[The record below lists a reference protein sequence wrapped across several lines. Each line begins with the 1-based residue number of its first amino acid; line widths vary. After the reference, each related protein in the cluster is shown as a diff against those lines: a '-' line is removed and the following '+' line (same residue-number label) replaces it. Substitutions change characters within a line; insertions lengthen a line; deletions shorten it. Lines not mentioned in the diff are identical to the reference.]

1 MRTDRAEAMTDE
13 TRRSRG
19 FSRLTRV
26 LLCAVALAAVTLAGC
41 QHDAELDPFVG
52 PSELSLSLTLS
63 ASPDVL
69 ALDGASQSL
78 LSILAR
84 DGAGQVLANVTLRV
98 QIRFGGVLQD
108 FGQLAAHTLVT
119 GQDGRALTTYTAPLA
134 GAVDAEVE
142 VDIEV
147 TPIGDNYGSAVPRI
161 LTIRLVPR
169 GVVIPPQTIRAGF
182 RFTPS
187 SPLEFQEVLFQTD
200 CLSVND
206 TNCVTGPVTTY
217 AWDFGDGTTASGPTA
232 THAYATQSTF
242 TAVLTVTD
250 AFDRSTSA
258 SRSVTVG
265 SGGTPSAAFVFSPQS
280 PRIGDGVFFNASAST
295 APAGRSIVSYDWD
308 LGDGTTASGVTVS
321 HAYDVGQT
329 YSVTLNV
336 TDDRGASGSTTS
348 TVRVTSSRPIASFV
362 FSPASP
368 TTTTV
373 VQFNAGASTDRI
385 DGAHDRRLCLG
396 LRRR

>member
-1 MRTDRAEAMTDE
+1 MRTDRAGAMTDE
-13 TRRSRG
+13 TRRSRD

-26 LLCAVALAAVTLAGC
+26 LLSAVALAAVTLAGC

-69 ALDGASQSL
+69 ALDGVSQSL

-84 DGAGQVLANVTLRV
+84 DGAGQVLANVTLRL

-108 FGQLAAHTLVT
+108 FGQLSARTLVT
-119 GQDGRALTTYTAPLA
+119 GSDGRALTTYTAPLT
-134 GAVDAEVE
+134 GAVDAEAE

-147 TPIGDNYGSAVPRI
+147 MPVGANYAGAVPRM

-169 GVVIPPQTIRAGF
+169 GVVIPPFVIGAGF

-187 SPLEFQEVLFQTD
+187 SPSGFQEVLFQTN

-206 TNCVTGPVTTY
+206 TNCVTNPTSVATY
-217 AWDFGDGTTASGPTA
+217 SWDFGDGATGSGPTA

-250 AFDRSTSA
+250 ALDHSTSA

-265 SGGTPSAAFVFSPQS
+265 ST
-280 PRIGDGVFFNASAST
+280 
-295 APAGRSIVSYDWD
+295 VSYDWD
-308 LGDGTTASGVTVS
+308 FGDGTTASGVTVS
-321 HAYDVGQT
+321 HAYDVELT
-329 YSVTLNV
+329 YSVTLTG
-336 TDDRGASGSTTS
+336 TDDRGASAFTPSG
-348 TVRVTSSRPIASFV
+348 VRVASSRPTASSV
-362 FSPASP
+362 FSPTSP
-368 TTTTV
+368 TTTTAA
-373 VQFNAGASTDRI
+373 QFNASASTATSGRTI
-385 DGAHDRRLCLG
+385 VSYGLG